1 MKKSILLFISILCII
16 ELTYSQPK
24 GFKYYT
30 RGGIGASTFR
40 SSNIA
45 NQSDKLS
52 FNIGMAASYQFT
64 NNIGL
69 LVEGNFVSK
78 GSKINGEEPAT
89 FTSAAKSY
97 EDVYRMFYAEI
108 PVMLNLSLP
117 VNDVFYLR
125 AFSGISNNFNLLGTY
140 SRDYNDANN
149 QDLLDQ
155 KINGIRLLENSIVY
169 GLGVSIADKDDHL
182 YSLDFRVNDAINS
195 FGDIKNSQNTVISG
209 YNKYY
214 TIGIGYSF

>member
-1 MKKSILLFISILCII
+1 MLITFLSLVGLS
-16 ELTYSQPK
+16 YAQPA

-30 RGGIGASTFR
+30 RGGIGASAFR

-45 NQSDKLS
+45 NQTDKLS
-52 FNIGMAASYQFT
+52 FNIGMAGQYQF
-64 NNIGL
+64 NNYVGL
-69 LVEGNFVSK
+69 IVEGNFVSK
-78 GSKINGEEPAT
+78 GSKIIGEEPAT

-108 PVMLNLSLP
+108 PVMINLSLP

-125 AFSGISNNFNLLGTY
+125 AFSGLSNNFNLLGTY
-140 SRDYNDANN
+140 SRDYDDANN

-155 KINGIRLLENSIVY
+155 KINGIRLIENSFVY
-169 GLGVSIADKDDHL
+169 GFGISIVDKDDHL
-182 YSLDFRVNDAINS
+182 YNLDFRINDAINS